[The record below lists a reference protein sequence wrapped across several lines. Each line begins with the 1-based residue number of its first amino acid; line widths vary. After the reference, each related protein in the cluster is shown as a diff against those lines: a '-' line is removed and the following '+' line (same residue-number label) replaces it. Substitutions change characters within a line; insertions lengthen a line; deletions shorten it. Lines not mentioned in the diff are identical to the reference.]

1 MAFFEKLSA
10 MAKAA
15 SDKASVLAKDAADK
29 ASELAK
35 TAADKAN
42 NAIEVGKLNSQI
54 RNENDSI
61 AMAKSQMG
69 HLIWERYSAGDTLD
83 PALQE
88 LCEKIVAALKNIDT
102 LNQQIDEIK
111 AKADEEPVVEG
122 ECEVVDE
129 DEEVP
134 VDEMMED
141 LKEEAAEIIEDV
153 KEEASEIVEE
163 IKEATEEQ

>member
-15 SDKASVLAKDAADK
+15 SEKASVLAKDAADK

-35 TAADKAN
+35 SAADKAST
-42 NAIEVGKLNSQI
+42 AIEIGKLNSQI

-88 LCEKIVAALKNIDT
+88 LCQKIVVSLKNIDA
-102 LNQQIDEIK
+102 LNTQIEELK
-111 AKADEEPVVEG
+111 AQEDMEDVVEG
-122 ECEVVDE
+122 QCEVVEEADE
-129 DEEVP
+129 AADVA
-134 VDEMMED
+134 
-141 LKEEAAEIIEDV
+141 EEAAEES
-153 KEEASEIVEE
+153 KEEAN
-163 IKEATEEQ
+163 EA

>member
-15 SDKASVLAKDAADK
+15 SEKASVLVKDAAGK

-42 NAIEVGKLNSQI
+42 TAIEIGKLNSQI
-54 RNENDSI
+54 RNEKDGI
-61 AMAKSQMG
+61 AMAKSQIG

-88 LCEKIVAALKNIDT
+88 LCEKIVVSLKNIDA
-102 LNQQIDEIK
+102 LNEQI
-111 AKADEEPVVEG
+111 EELKTQEEESVVEG
-122 ECEVVDE
+122 TCEVVDE
-129 DEEVP
+129 ANETEESV
-134 VDEMMED
+134 
-141 LKEEAAEIIEDV
+141 
-153 KEEASEIVEE
+153 VEE
-163 IKEATEEQ
+163 IKEEVAEIVEEVKEEVAEAVEEVKEEVAEEQ

>member
-35 TAADKAN
+35 NAADKAN
-42 NAIEVGKLNSQI
+42 TAIEVGKLNSQI

-88 LCEKIVAALKNIDT
+88 LCEKIVVALKNIDA
-102 LNQQIDEIK
+102 LNEQIEELK
-111 AKADEEPVVEG
+111 AKDEEEPVVEG
-122 ECEVVDE
+122 ECEVVDDSE
-129 DEEVP
+129 DSVMEEIKEEVAEA
-134 VDEMMED
+134 VEEI
-141 LKEEAAEIIEDV
+141 KEEAAEIVE
-153 KEEASEIVEE
+153 EIVEE
-163 IKEATEEQ
+163 AKEQ